1 MLLVGLAIL
10 LAVASLALDALLPR
24 MPPLLPFAPGGPE
37 GARPVLS
44 TVAASMITVAGL
56 VFSLTLVILSV
67 AAQQPGP
74 RLIPLFMADRLF
86 QTAIGSF
93 LALFVYALLVLRGVR
108 SESEAIHAI
117 SLTLLLVATLANVF
131 LLVAYIHRAAASIQ
145 ADSVVARLGREA
157 LATIEALPRAEDH
170 PAEPATQDGPRTPVG
185 TVACPASGYV
195 QAIDTGSLLDLA
207 RRHDLCI
214 VLHLHPGAFAIEG
227 TPLAELHGRDGRVDD
242 GILSAVAGAVAL
254 GAKHTD
260 TQDPVYALQG
270 LAEIALR
277 ALSPGI
283 NDPFTAIAWLDWLTA
298 VWRPRP
304 GGSCRPNASPTRP
317 ASRVSNG
324 RGWRGASCWSA
335 PSPTSATRPAT
346 SRGCSPISPTG
357 WRCSPGRSGPRTSA
371 ARSSARRRRCP
382 PPCAP
387 VSRTSSPAGSSKS
400 GPDGSRRR
408 SPRVSPRERERVPA
422 VRCTDSRQGRDERRT
437 GR

>member
-1 MLLVGLAIL
+1 MLLIGLAIL
-10 LAVASLALDALLPR
+10 LAFASLALDALLPR

-67 AAQQPGP
+67 AAQQLGP

-185 TVACPASGYV
+185 TVACPASGYL
-195 QAIDTGSLLDLA
+195 QAIDTGCLLDLA
-207 RRHDLCI
+207 CRHDLRI
-214 VLHLHPGAFAIEG
+214 VLNLHPGASAIEG
-227 TPLAELHGRDGRVDD
+227 TPLAELHGRDGPVDD

-254 GAKHTD
+254 GAKRTD
-260 TQDPVYALQG
+260 TRDPVYALQG

-283 NDPFTAIAWLDWLTA
+283 NDPFTAIACLDWLTA
-298 VWRPRP
+298 VLVAATGRQLPPERLADEAGIPRLERP
-304 GGSCRPNASPTRP
+304 GLEWGFLLERALADVRHAARDQP
-317 ASRVSNG
+317 RVLAHLAD
-324 RGWRGASCWSA
+324 RLAVLAGAVRTPDQRRA
-335 PSPTSATRPAT
+335 VERETAALPAT
-346 SRGCSPISPTG
+346 LRAGVPDELT
-357 WRCSPGRSGPRTSA
+357 
-371 ARSSARRRRCP
+371 RRQL
-382 PPCAP
+382 
-387 VSRTSSPAGSSKS
+387 
-400 GPDGSRRR
+400 
-408 SPRVSPRERERVPA
+408 EE
-422 VRCTDSRQGRDERRT
+422 RT
-437 GR
+437 GRVAAAVAARLPEGTGKGAGGSMHGQPAGAR